1 MEKFQN
7 YFFCKNFENFYDTFA
22 TNISYFEN
30 NLFLISFMTTY
41 KFYYLLSIIL
51 IMILSCYLL
60 YHIFQTPI
68 TALKSY
74 QKIKCK
80 SFFTTHTSRSRRKR
94 RRILGSIERCTTM
107 LSNDESKRRW
117 RLIMIDVLTTRD

>member
-1 MEKFQN
+1 MAKFSN
-7 YFFCKNFENFYDTFA
+7 CYFCKYFENLYMTSA
-22 TNISYFEN
+22 KNISYISESS
-30 NLFLISFMTTY
+30 LFLYVSGWYTRF
-41 KFYYLLSIIL
+41 IIHYSVNDF
-51 IMILSCYLL
+51 SCYWL
-60 YHIFQTPI
+60 YHIFQTPVR
-68 TALKSY
+68 AMKSD